1 MKKECDLLLAIIEKK
16 KAELL
21 ENINSAYNDKLNELH
36 ETIRRCDKT
45 LQQSLGLV
53 EFSEE
58 AFKENNPVTFL
69 QVLDKIRCVYNINN
83 NTLGPNLCS
92 FIIADIKCPKNEVQK
107 IHVSHTSFD
116 HVSYKSML
124 KLAQCK
130 KHLLCFTGCILC
142 WMPSKLYHKS
152 LPLTRHLAT
161 WP

>member
-83 NTLGPNLCS
+83 NTLGPNLC
-92 FIIADIKCPKNEVQK
+92 VLLLLQ
-107 IHVSHTSFD
+107 TS
-116 HVSYKSML
+116 SALKTRYKRYMYP
-124 KLAQCK
+124 
-130 KHLLCFTGCILC
+130 T
-142 WMPSKLYHKS
+142 
-152 LPLTRHLAT
+152 LPLIMSVINQCLN
-161 WP
+161 